1 MNLYGTGACVQRKT
15 SATENKQPKR
25 SGTLYFKTD
34 TATQHLQQ
42 NSGVIEK
49 TAEKNVIF
57 NNLISHYNDC
67 VYN

>member
-42 NSGVIEK
+42 NSGVIEIPEFGAMHWIAYAPK
-49 TAEKNVIF
+49 
-57 NNLISHYNDC
+57 
-67 VYN
+67 